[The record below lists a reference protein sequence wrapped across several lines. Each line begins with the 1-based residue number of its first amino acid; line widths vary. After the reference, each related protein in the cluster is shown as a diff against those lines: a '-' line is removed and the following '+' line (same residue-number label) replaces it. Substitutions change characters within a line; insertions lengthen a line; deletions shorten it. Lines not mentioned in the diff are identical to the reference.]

1 MTEIWKYKEI
11 STQFQ
16 YFKQIIWLIKILPW
30 INFSYSNLNYI
41 LLQDMQYIVLHSMHG
56 IYFLVNMTVINYHLL
71 FLLYEQMQLADK
83 KREEEAIRGK
93 NNLENWQNMKKTFVI
108 VQTFFY

>member
-1 MTEIWKYKEI
+1 
-11 STQFQ
+11 
-16 YFKQIIWLIKILPW
+16 
-30 INFSYSNLNYI
+30 
-41 LLQDMQYIVLHSMHG
+41 MQYIVLHSVHG

-93 NNLENWQNMKKTFVI
+93 NNLEN
-108 VQTFFY
+108 